1 MYNRVS
7 SIQSLKKQLGN
18 SRYAQT
24 EQSNFLEETINE
36 LRKDSKFAGWSDF
49 ALQNYAQSIIME
61 HNASTRSRGFERV
74 ASLFGKPV
82 DEIWSQFT
90 YEEILLMED
99 GGVVIPEEFL
109 QWAHS
114 MEEADTSDY
123 ELDET
128 DSLNENGADTLRADA
143 GGSGAV
149 GEKKTVKALSR
160 QIVLKEETL
169 QQAQNEFAQYSLTLE
184 TSSNEA
190 KTRQNES
197 LQRIQA
203 MLSEWQIL
211 DKKAKSGEPLTAEE
225 QARYGQIGN
234 LMNVEVKASN
244 SEIAN
249 YTTDFDEISA
259 LIKATSQDATL
270 AQNFVR
276 DAELMGNLVPQQE
289 GKHGYMSVN
298 QNSGFTGAFGLM
310 DILKSSA
317 IGKNITVDT
326 LKNSANLQA
335 VMSTSNKSLKQVSN
349 QMKSMTE
356 SVDTGNANIKNETEG
371 VKMDNPKE
379 DVGDIQGTPPPP
391 PEGMD
396 APQPAK
402 GKSLDE
408 EEEEDRL
415 IGSED
420 LNNINSIL
428 KRQQKKAPEP
438 ELEDIVIE

>member
-18 SRYAQT
+18 SKYTET
-24 EQSNFLEETINE
+24 EQSNFLQETIEE
-36 LRKDSKFAGWSDF
+36 LRKNSKFAGWSDF
-49 ALQNYAQSIIME
+49 ELQNYAQSIIME
-61 HNASTRSRGFERV
+61 HNSATRSRGFERV

-82 DEIWSQFT
+82 DDIWSQFT

-99 GGVVIPEEFL
+99 GGIIIPEEFL

-143 GGSGAV
+143 GGSGTV

-160 QIVLKEETL
+160 QIILKEETL
-169 QQAQNEFAQYSLTLE
+169 QQAQNEFAQYSSTLE

-197 LQRIQA
+197 LQRIQT
-203 MLSEWQIL
+203 MLSEWQVL
-211 DKKAKSGEPLTAEE
+211 DKKAKSGEPLTEEE
-225 QARYGQIGN
+225 QTRYGQIGN

-244 SEIAN
+244 AEITN
-249 YTTDFDEISA
+249 YTTDFDEISE
-259 LIKATSQDATL
+259 LIKATSKDATL

-276 DAELMGNLVPQQE
+276 DTELMGNLVPQQE
-289 GKHGYMSVN
+289 GKYGYMSVN

-310 DILKSSA
+310 DILKSSS

-326 LKNSANLQA
+326 IKNSANLQS
-335 VMSTSNKSLKQVSN
+335 VLSTSNKSLKQVSN
-349 QMKSMTE
+349 QMENMTE
-356 SVDTGNANIKNETEG
+356 SVNSGNTSIKNETKDVEMG
-371 VKMDNPKE
+371 MPKE
-379 DVGDIQGTPPPP
+379 NVGDVRETPPPP
-391 PEGMD
+391 PESMD

-402 GKSLDE
+402 AKNLDE

-415 IGSED
+415 LGSED

-438 ELEDIVIE
+438 ELEDTVIE

>member
-7 SIQSLKKQLGN
+7 SIQTLKNQIAN
-18 SRYAQT
+18 SKYSET
-24 EQSNFLEETINE
+24 EQSNFLQETIE
-36 LRKDSKFAGWSDF
+36 KLRQDPKFAGFSDF
-49 ALQNYAQSIIME
+49 ELQNYAQSIIME
-61 HNASTRSRGFERV
+61 HNTATRSRGFERV
-74 ASLFGKPV
+74 VSLLGKPV
-82 DEIWSQFT
+82 DDIWSQFT

-99 GGVVIPEEFL
+99 GGVVIPEDFL

-143 GGSGAV
+143 GSSGSV

-160 QIVLKEETL
+160 QIVLKEEAL
-169 QQAQNEFAQYSLTLE
+169 KQAQSEFEQYSSTLE
-184 TSSNEA
+184 ASSSEA

-197 LQRIQA
+197 LQRIQS
-203 MLSEWQIL
+203 MLGEWQVL

-225 QARYGQIGN
+225 QTRYGQIGN
-234 LMNVEVKASN
+234 LMNTEVKASN
-244 SEIAN
+244 AEISN
-249 YTTDFDEISA
+249 YSADFDEISA
-259 LIKATSQDATL
+259 LIKSTSKDATL

-276 DAELMGNLVPQQE
+276 DADLMGNLVPQQE
-289 GKHGYMSVN
+289 GRHGYMSLDK
-298 QNSGFTGAFGLM
+298 NSGFTGAFGLM
-310 DILKSSA
+310 DILKSSS

-326 LKNSANLQA
+326 LKNSADLQS

-349 QMKSMTE
+349 KMETMTE
-356 SVDTGNANIKNETEG
+356 SVDSGNAGIQEEADS
-371 VKMDNPKE
+371 VKTDSAGE
-379 DVGDIQGTPPPP
+379 DVGEVPETPPPP

-396 APQPAK
+396 APPPTNAK
-402 GKSLDE
+402 SPEDE
-408 EEEEDRL
+408 EQENRL

-420 LNNINSIL
+420 LNNINSVL